1 MVAALRLGLFFL
13 FPPKEENDS
22 SILNNQRRG
31 ISFFIPISK
40 QKRTVDRVRTLIKI
54 ATRIVLNLPKL
65 PNMLNIIGH
74 VSLTL
79 SAPKL
84 LPIQ

>member
-40 QKRTVDRVRTLIKI
+40 QQSTVDQVRTLIK
-54 ATRIVLNLPKL
+54 
-65 PNMLNIIGH
+65 
-74 VSLTL
+74 
-79 SAPKL
+79 KL
-84 LPIQ
+84 LLNCNENRFEFTKIAEHA